1 MTRGIQFGNGPD
13 GNDERE
19 ERMTAGEDLET
30 DAKLEEALTDFRASV
45 HAWSAAAYHRPL
57 RVERTVRQRGWR
69 LAAGWALGCALVAGG
84 VTAGVVE
91 HQQNEQAARMAA
103 QAQQQAREQERA
115 AAKEQAREQDTGLMA
130 KVDSDT
136 AQEVPDAMEPLARM
150 MEDGGTQQ

>member
-1 MTRGIQFGNGPD
+1 MTGNIQFESGPE
-13 GNDERE
+13 GKDERD
-19 ERMTAGEDLET
+19 ERKTAGEDLET
-30 DAKLEEALTDFRASV
+30 DAKLEQALTDFRSSV
-45 HAWSAAAYHRPL
+45 HAWSAAAYHRPRSL
-57 RVERTVRQRGWR
+57 ESSVRRRSWR
-69 LAAGWALGCALVAGG
+69 LAAGWALGCILVAGG

-103 QAQQQAREQERA
+103 LAQQQAREQQEA
-115 AAKEQAREQDTGLMA
+115 VAKEQAREQDTGLMA